1 MLASEP
7 RLEVRSRLPATAAR
21 KPPVL
26 FVHGGYC
33 DAWCWDPNFLPR
45 FASRGHAAYALSLR
59 GHGESGGRDLLW
71 ATGLDDYAADVER
84 VAAQLPAPPV
94 LVGHSM
100 GAAIVERL
108 VVTRPV
114 RAAAL
119 LAPLPPAGLL
129 PVATR
134 LAAEHPDYLFQ
145 MSRVDPTRL
154 SAEVLV
160 ALQPFYFSDRID
172 RKLVRE
178 AARHL
183 TSESPRALMDLA
195 LRLHWRLPE
204 RESPPMFV
212 LGVHGDRIC
221 RADDVVATAQHH
233 GVTATLLPGLAHM
246 LMLEPGWE
254 VAADAIIDWIATTEP
269 RK

>member
-1 MLASEP
+1 
-7 RLEVRSRLPATAAR
+7 
-21 KPPVL
+21 
-26 FVHGGYC
+26 
-33 DAWCWDPNFLPR
+33 
-45 FASRGHAAYALSLR
+45 
-59 GHGESGGRDLLW
+59 
-71 ATGLDDYAADVER
+71 
-84 VAAQLPAPPV
+84 
-94 LVGHSM
+94 
-100 GAAIVERL
+100 
-108 VVTRPV
+108 
-114 RAAAL
+114 
-119 LAPLPPAGLL
+119 
-129 PVATR
+129 
-134 LAAEHPDYLFQ
+134 
-145 MSRVDPTRL
+145 VDPTRL
-154 SAEVLV
+154 SAEVLM

-233 GVTATLLPGLAHM
+233 GVAATLLPGLAHM

-269 RK
+269 RR